1 MNNQKNIVIGIIA
14 IFILILTG
22 VSYNFYFTDNI
33 VTQTSKSNEIEID
46 NSANLYNNNLEGK
59 SRNINLEDEL
69 ESTETKNNS
78 VYVYI
83 SGEVV
88 NPGVYEIE
96 EGERITTLV
105 DIAGG
110 FTENAF
116 TVNINMA
123 QKLSDEDHIHIEN
136 INNINEDDI
145 VIASYDNKKS
155 SDKGLVNINT
165 ATLEELKVLPS
176 VGDVTAQN
184 IIDYRE
190 RNGKFN
196 DIDDLKNVTRIGTKT
211 FEKLKD
217 LISV

>member
-22 VSYNFYFTDNI
+22 VGYNFYFTDNI

-69 ESTETKNNS
+69 ESTEAKNNS

>member
-22 VSYNFYFTDNI
+22 VGYNFYFTDNI